1 MSAFFGKLM
10 KYTYGHDPGMPFIC
24 PYCFES
30 IKKIDD
36 VHYMCTA
43 VGHSS
48 SSVTEEDPEFARYRG
63 LETYTRTTHVIR
75 TFNKKDPRCDV
86 CGARLTRM
94 LCPVCHN
101 TLPYGI
107 DKWDLNFFAVLGPRA
122 VGKSHYIGVLIKV
135 LEKMSREFEWSIS
148 PIDSKVND
156 LYNKKYANSLFS
168 KKNTIEP
175 TRRVTLDIY
184 EPLAYTIKTF
194 NGKVAGLFF
203 VDTAGEDVSADDYA
217 YTIQKYISNSS
228 GIIYLVD
235 PLQFDYVRDRIGSRD
250 TNKANYTNTLSVISQ
265 VYRSGKGVPV
275 NKKIDIPIAVVVTK
289 CDVLLKDPTSEMEE
303 EVFLGSDSAMNNPRK
318 YGVFDDENSRQ
329 ISAEIEGFLDRVS
342 GGTLPVAVK
351 NDYKEYRYFAV
362 SALGS
367 EPDPSGMLGG
377 VSPIRVEDPMLWLL
391 HKETNAIRSAS
402 AQESVKKSIGLF
414 RRRLN
419 V

>member
-1 MSAFFGKLM
+1 MA
-10 KYTYGHDPGMPFIC
+10 FIC

-36 VHYMCTA
+36 VHYMCTD
-43 VGHSS
+43 VGHNSS
-48 SSVTEEDPEFARYRG
+48 SILEDDPEFARYRG
-63 LETYTRTTHVIR
+63 LPSYTRTSHVVR
-75 TFNKKDPRCDV
+75 TFNKRDPKCDV
-86 CGARLTRM
+86 CQARLTRM

-135 LEKMSREFEWSIS
+135 LEKMSKEFEWSIS

-168 KKNTIEP
+168 KKKGIDP

-184 EPLAYTIKTF
+184 EPLAYTIKSF
-194 NGKVAGLFF
+194 NGRVAGLFF

-235 PLQFDYVRDRIGSRD
+235 PLQFEYVKDRIGARD
-250 TNKANYTNTLSVISQ
+250 SNQANYTNTLSVISQ
-265 VYRSGKGVPV
+265 VYRSGRGMSV
-275 NKKIDIPIAVVVTK
+275 NKKIDIPLAVVVTK
-289 CDVLLKDPTSEMEE
+289 CDVLLREPTNATEE
-303 EVFLGSDSAMNNPRK
+303 EVYLGSDSAINNPRK

-329 ISAEIEGFLDRVS
+329 ISAEMEAYLDRVS
-342 GGTLPVAVK
+342 GGTFPMAVK
-351 NDYKEYRYFAV
+351 NDFKEYRYFAV
-362 SALGS
+362 SALGA
-367 EPDPSGMLGG
+367 EPDASGMLKT
-377 VSPIRVEDPMLWLL
+377 VSPIRVEDPMLWLMK
-391 HKETNAIRSAS
+391 KETDVIRPPNT
-402 AQESVKKSIGLF
+402 QESVKKTMGFLK
-414 RRRLN
+414 RRLN